1 MSLIEQLKY
10 QFKSGG
16 TYLKIIYINIG
27 VFLFLLI
34 LNVFAALMKFGNFID
49 LTSYLELSSSPY
61 TFLIKPWTLLTYM
74 FVHLSIGHIF
84 WNMILY
90 FFAGRIFEDIL
101 GKKAALKTYLIGGSF
116 AGLLHIITYNIFPL
130 YRDLPESPVIGASGA
145 VMAIFVGLATYTP
158 NYEAHFFGVLKIKL
172 KYLAIG
178 FVILDILGK
187 KAALKT
193 YLIGGSVA
201 GLLHIITYNIFP
213 LYRDLPESPVIG
225 ASGAVM
231 AIFVGLATYTP
242 NYEAHFFGV
251 LKIKLKY
258 LAIGFVILDI
268 LGVANTGDRVA
279 HFAHIGGAVWG
290 FLYASNIKKGKD
302 ISSWITVPL
311 NAFISVFKKKKIKI
325 VYKST
330 KKKKQQPKTTSSDIK
345 IRQEKVDAILDKIKA
360 SGYDSLTKDEKDYL
374 FNASKNI

>member
-61 TFLIKPWTLLTYM
+61 TFLRKPWTLLTYM

-90 FFAGRIFEDIL
+90 FFAGRIFE
-101 GKKAALKTYLIGGSF
+101 
-116 AGLLHIITYNIFPL
+116 
-130 YRDLPESPVIGASGA
+130 
-145 VMAIFVGLATYTP
+145 
-158 NYEAHFFGVLKIKL
+158 
-172 KYLAIG
+172 
-178 FVILDILGK
+178 DILGK

-242 NYEAHFFGV
+242 NYEAYFFGV

-290 FLYASNIKKGKD
+290 FLYASNIKNGKD
-302 ISSWITVPL
+302 ISNWITAPII
-311 NAFISVFKKKKIKI
+311 AFIGIFKKKKIKI

-330 KKKKQQPKTTSSDIK
+330 KKKQQPKTTSSDTK

>member
-61 TFLIKPWTLLTYM
+61 TFLRKPWTLLTYM

-90 FFAGRIFEDIL
+90 FFAGRIFE
-101 GKKAALKTYLIGGSF
+101 
-116 AGLLHIITYNIFPL
+116 
-130 YRDLPESPVIGASGA
+130 
-145 VMAIFVGLATYTP
+145 
-158 NYEAHFFGVLKIKL
+158 
-172 KYLAIG
+172 
-178 FVILDILGK
+178 DILGK

-242 NYEAHFFGV
+242 NYEAHLFGV

-302 ISSWITVPL
+302 ISNWITAPI
-311 NAFISVFKKKKIKI
+311 NAFIGIFKKKKLKLCT
-325 VYKST
+325 KAPRKNNNPKPLLQT
-330 KKKKQQPKTTSSDIK
+330 PKFDKKK
-345 IRQEKVDAILDKIKA
+345 
-360 SGYDSLTKDEKDYL
+360 
-374 FNASKNI
+374 

>member
-49 LTSYLELSSSPY
+49 LTSYLELSSSPF
-61 TFLIKPWTLLTYM
+61 TLLRKPWTLITYM

-90 FFAGRIFEDIL
+90 FFAGRIFE
-101 GKKAALKTYLIGGSF
+101 
-116 AGLLHIITYNIFPL
+116 
-130 YRDLPESPVIGASGA
+130 
-145 VMAIFVGLATYTP
+145 
-158 NYEAHFFGVLKIKL
+158 
-172 KYLAIG
+172 
-178 FVILDILGK
+178 DILGK

-242 NYEAHFFGV
+242 NYEAYFFGV

-302 ISSWITVPL
+302 ISNWITVPL
-311 NAFISVFKKKKIKI
+311 NAFIGIFKKKKIKI

-330 KKKKQQPKTTSSDIK
+330 KKKQQPKTTSSDTK